1 MLFSRLTGM
10 GFRKVSQNLSVMIMT
25 RYQGASYRQDV
36 SLWVLTQLCEGC
48 VSPLGSDFPQC
59 PLQKEVS
66 LQPTLKPLSEWM
78 QVRLLIVGREF
89 TDKQGEES
97 RMTHAIMD

>member
-36 SLWVLTQLCEGC
+36 SLWVLT
-48 VSPLGSDFPQC
+48 P
-59 PLQKEVS
+59 
-66 LQPTLKPLSEWM
+66 
-78 QVRLLIVGREF
+78 I
-89 TDKQGEES
+89 
-97 RMTHAIMD
+97 I

>member
-1 MLFSRLTGM
+1 M
-10 GFRKVSQNLSVMIMT
+10 GVELS
-25 RYQGASYRQDV
+25 
-36 SLWVLTQLCEGC
+36 EGC
-48 VSPLGSDFPQC
+48 LSPLGSDFPQC

-89 TDKQGEES
+89 TDKQEEES